1 LPGKY
6 AHKIKTLTNDLDA
19 DQNIATLYDEG
30 YFYVGDAHQK
40 RQSIQFP
47 YILLSSLVSASSNPG
62 LSSLLSPLKT
72 ISWQELETLE
82 PEFLQLLVSSFNSIR
97 KGLTVMFE
105 DIWRGATASKEILQT
120 KLRIPESFTTS
131 HELHKWIDYDKK
143 LQKYSAKD
151 FPLVQCKGMDEMDLR
166 NISGSFLACPG
177 NALFDVRTVL
187 EIDNGEIEEPLETIP
202 VAGTRRYLTCVLF
215 FF

>member
-97 KGLTVMFE
+97 KGLTVSFE
-105 DIWRGATASKEILQT
+105 DIWLGATASKEILQT

-151 FPLVQCKGMDEMDLR
+151 FPLVQCKGMDEMDPR

-177 NALFDVRTVL
+177 NALFDVRTVR
-187 EIDNGEIEEPLETIP
+187 N
-202 VAGTRRYLTCVLF
+202 
-215 FF
+215 